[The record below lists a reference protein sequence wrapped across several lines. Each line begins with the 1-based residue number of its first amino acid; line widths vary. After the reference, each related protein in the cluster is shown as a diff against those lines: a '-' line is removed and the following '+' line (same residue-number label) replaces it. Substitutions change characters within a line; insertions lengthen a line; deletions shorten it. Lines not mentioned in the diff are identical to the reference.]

1 MLKSLG
7 PGLLHLHDVF
17 ALQFV
22 FSIIPDKL
30 ISNSYSKFYQ
40 LLFIFT
46 YIAFF
51 VCI

>member
-7 PGLLHLHDVF
+7 PGLLLLDDVF

-30 ISNSYSKFYQ
+30 IFNSCSKFD
-40 LLFIFT
+40 
-46 YIAFF
+46 
-51 VCI
+51 